1 METSDLAKRMK
12 RYEAVSKTT
21 LVTRMPVILR
31 IDGKAF
37 HTLTRGFQ
45 KPFDRVL
52 NLSMMETMRFLCKNI
67 QGCVLGYTQSDEIT
81 LVLVDYKKLTSNPWF
96 DYEVQKMCSVGASM
110 ATVGFNN
117 AFARRV
123 EEFSI
128 HGGGSPLYDRYLNA
142 LEDGAMFD
150 CRAFNVPREEV
161 TNNIYWR
168 QLEQAEIL
176 FRCWDRYISLIRNCK
191 NKSCNEIQD
200 MLMTR
205 KGINWN
211 NLPAYQKRGSCCV
224 KRKYFEEQEE
234 DGKLVKVER
243 SHWEVDVNIPIF
255 KGDGREYI
263 EQLLEPEE

>member
-1 METSDLAKRMK
+1 M
-12 RYEAVSKTT
+12 V
-21 LVTRMPVILR
+21 V
-31 IDGKAF
+31 
-37 HTLTRGFQ
+37 
-45 KPFDRVL
+45 
-52 NLSMMETMRFLCKNI
+52 
-67 QGCVLGYTQSDEIT
+67 
-81 LVLVDYKKLTSNPWF
+81 
-96 DYEVQKMCSVGASM
+96 EVHCM
-110 ATVGFNN
+110 
-117 AFARRV
+117 
-123 EEFSI
+123 
-128 HGGGSPLYDRYLNA
+128 DRYLNA

-161 TNNIYWR
+161 TTIFTGGSWM
-168 QLEQAEIL
+168 QAVIL

-234 DGKLVKVER
+234 DGKLVNVER

-263 EQLLEPEE
+263 EQHAGT

>member
-168 QLEQAEIL
+168 QLDA
-176 FRCWDRYISLIRNCK
+176 SRN
-191 NKSCNEIQD
+191 SIQ
-200 MLMTR
+200 MLGQVHFAH
-205 KGINWN
+205 KE
-211 NLPAYQKRGSCCV
+211 L
-224 KRKYFEEQEE
+224 
-234 DGKLVKVER
+234 
-243 SHWEVDVNIPIF
+243 
-255 KGDGREYI
+255 
-263 EQLLEPEE
+263 

>member
-128 HGGGSPLYDRYLNA
+128 HGGGMSL
-142 LEDGAMFD
+142 
-150 CRAFNVPREEV
+150 VPPFANGIIWSIVNKSKR
-161 TNNIYWR
+161 TNFPHSAHFPFVFSYT
-168 QLEQAEIL
+168 L
-176 FRCWDRYISLIRNCK
+176 FRIS
-191 NKSCNEIQD
+191 
-200 MLMTR
+200 
-205 KGINWN
+205 
-211 NLPAYQKRGSCCV
+211 
-224 KRKYFEEQEE
+224 
-234 DGKLVKVER
+234 
-243 SHWEVDVNIPIF
+243 
-255 KGDGREYI
+255 I
-263 EQLLEPEE
+263 ENTFLSTIISTSSFSSP